1 MAGVNKVILVGN
13 LGKDPEVR
21 HLDNGRAV
29 ANFSVA
35 TSETYKN
42 RQGDRVTTTEWHN
55 IVLWTP
61 LAEVAEKYLKKGS
74 QVYIEGKLTTR
85 SWDDQEGNK
94 RYTTEVVGREMKML
108 GSSQGMPFPKESFGL
123 ARESNQG
130 AGSTNT
136 DHGSASPAPSETSTQ
151 NPPPPIPEDDT
162 DDLPF

>member
-1 MAGVNKVILVGN
+1 MILVGN

-29 ANFSVA
+29 ANFSIA

-42 RQGDRVTTTEWHN
+42 KAGEKVTNTEWHN
-55 IVLWTP
+55 VVLWTP
-61 LAEVAEKYLKKGS
+61 LAEIAERFLKKGN

-94 RYTTEVVGREMKML
+94 RYTTEVVGREMTLL
-108 GSSQGMPFPKESFGL
+108 GGRPEGQGGQPGAAPAASAPMESPVSS
-123 ARESNQG
+123 
-130 AGSTNT
+130 
-136 DHGSASPAPSETSTQ
+136 
-151 NPPPPIPEDDT
+151 IPEDDS

>member
-29 ANFSVA
+29 ANFSLA

-42 RQGDRVTTTEWHN
+42 KQGERVTNTEWHN
-55 IVLWTP
+55 VVLWTP
-61 LAEVAEKYLKKGS
+61 LAEIAEKFLKKGS

-85 SWDDQEGNK
+85 SWDDQDGNK
-94 RYTTEVVGREMKML
+94 RYTTEVVGRELTLL
-108 GSSQGMPFPKESFGL
+108 GSRSDGGSSYGGGNMAESPV
-123 ARESNQG
+123 SN
-130 AGSTNT
+130 
-136 DHGSASPAPSETSTQ
+136 
-151 NPPPPIPEDDT
+151 IPEDDT

>member
-29 ANFSVA
+29 ANFSIA

-42 RQGDRVTTTEWHN
+42 KQGERVTNTEWHN
-55 IVLWTP
+55 VVLWTP
-61 LAEVAEKYLKKGS
+61 LAEIAERFLKKGN

-85 SWDDQEGNK
+85 SWDDQDGNK
-94 RYTTEVVGREMKML
+94 RYTTEVVGREMTLL
-108 GSSQGMPFPKESFGL
+108 GSPQGNGGNNMGGVNTQSNAGAPMESPV
-123 ARESNQG
+123 SN
-130 AGSTNT
+130 
-136 DHGSASPAPSETSTQ
+136 
-151 NPPPPIPEDDT
+151 IPEDDS

>member
-29 ANFSVA
+29 ANFSIA

-42 RQGDRVTTTEWHN
+42 KQGERVTNTEWHN
-55 IVLWTP
+55 IVLWSP
-61 LAEVAEKYLKKGS
+61 LAEIAEKYLKKGN

-94 RYTTEVVGREMKML
+94 RYTTEVVGREMTLL
-108 GSSQGMPFPKESFGL
+108 GSK
-123 ARESNQG
+123 ADNQG
-130 AGSTNT
+130 GDSSMGSNP
-136 DHGSASPAPSETSTQ
+136 GAKVASPVSS
-151 NPPPPIPEDDT
+151 IPEDDT

>member
-29 ANFSVA
+29 ANFSIA

-42 RQGDRVTTTEWHN
+42 KQGERVTNTEWHN
-55 IVLWTP
+55 VVLWTP
-61 LAEVAEKYLKKGS
+61 LAEIAERFLKKGN

-85 SWDDQEGNK
+85 SWDDQDGNK
-94 RYTTEVVGREMKML
+94 RYTTEGVGREMTLL
-108 GSSQGMPFPKESFGL
+108 GSPQGGGNNMG
-123 ARESNQG
+123 G
-130 AGSTNT
+130 G
-136 DHGSASPAPSETSTQ
+136 APSTTGAPMES
-151 NPPPPIPEDDT
+151 PVSSIPEDDS

>member
-29 ANFSVA
+29 ANFSMA
-35 TSETYKN
+35 TSESYKN
-42 RQGDRVTTTEWHN
+42 KQGERVTTTEWHN

-61 LAEVAEKYLKKGS
+61 LAEIAEKFLKKGN

-85 SWDDQEGNK
+85 SWDDQDGNK
-94 RYTTEVVGREMKML
+94 RYTTEVVGREMTLL
-108 GSSQGMPFPKESFGL
+108 GS
-123 ARESNQG
+123 REDNQG
-130 AGSTNT
+130 GGAAPAASTGAT
-136 DHGSASPAPSETSTQ
+136 AASPVSA
-151 NPPPPIPEDDT
+151 IPEDDT

>member
-29 ANFSVA
+29 ANFSIA

-42 RQGDRVTTTEWHN
+42 KAGERVTNTEWHN
-55 IVLWTP
+55 VVLWTP
-61 LAEVAEKYLKKGS
+61 LAEIAERFLKKGN

-94 RYTTEVVGREMKML
+94 RYTTEVVGREMTLL
-108 GSSQGMPFPKESFGL
+108 GGRPEGQGGQPGAAPAAAAPMESPVSS
-123 ARESNQG
+123 
-130 AGSTNT
+130 
-136 DHGSASPAPSETSTQ
+136 
-151 NPPPPIPEDDT
+151 IPEDDS

>member
-29 ANFSVA
+29 ANFSLA

-42 RQGDRVTTTEWHN
+42 KAGERVTNTEWHN
-55 IVLWTP
+55 VVLWTP
-61 LAEVAEKYLKKGS
+61 LAEIAERFLKKGG

-94 RYTTEVVGREMKML
+94 RYTTEVVGRELTLL
-108 GSSQGMPFPKESFGL
+108 GKPEGGGGAPQQQSAPAANKPAESPV
-123 ARESNQG
+123 
-130 AGSTNT
+130 ST
-136 DHGSASPAPSETSTQ
+136 
-151 NPPPPIPEDDT
+151 IPEDDT

>member
-29 ANFSVA
+29 ANFSIA

-42 RQGDRVTTTEWHN
+42 KAGDKVTNTEWHN
-55 IVLWTP
+55 VVLWTP
-61 LAEVAEKYLKKGS
+61 LAEIAERFLKKGS

-85 SWDDQEGNK
+85 SWDDQDGNK
-94 RYTTEVVGREMKML
+94 RYTTEVVGREMTLL
-108 GSSQGMPFPKESFGL
+108 GSRDSNGDSSGGGMSSSQ
-123 ARESNQG
+123 
-130 AGSTNT
+130 NT
-136 DHGSASPAPSETSTQ
+136 MASPTESPVSS
-151 NPPPPIPEDDT
+151 IPEDDS